1 MNPYQRNTEAAGSID
16 NFPPQGKGT
25 PQSTDVRLS
34 PRTIKMIE
42 QYNTLNSG
50 FHQHHTPLSGSKV
63 ILVGDPQVGK
73 TSLFVR
79 ISKNLFEAV
88 YRPTIGLDFQ
98 VKKYSVFGI
107 PFNLTI
113 WYLFLI
119 NIFLLIDWSLLL
131 SLSLWRECSDSLY
144 RLIDWLVNL
153 GNEQQGH
160 CWTREIQ
167 DADQDLPQRGQRM
180 VGYLSLLADLAMTR

>member
-1 MNPYQRNTEAAGSID
+1 MSQFYILLHAVAQPFHEHVVCLLSLSPTLHGTNLYTKPRPSTTILNYQLTMNPYQRNTEAAGSID

-119 NIFLLIDWSLLL
+119 NIFLLID
-131 SLSLWRECSDSLY
+131 
-144 RLIDWLVNL
+144 
-153 GNEQQGH
+153 
-160 CWTREIQ
+160 
-167 DADQDLPQRGQRM
+167 
-180 VGYLSLLADLAMTR
+180 